1 MGLFHDKPSWQ
12 NPFYSL
18 REEIINSV
26 THGIGAVLSTA
37 GLIILVVLAVHYGDI
52 WQVVG
57 FSIFGASLLAL
68 YLASTLYHAIQ
79 HRPLKNILRRCDHA
93 AVYLLIAG
101 TYTPFLLISLRGTIG
116 VPLLAVIWIMAL
128 IGVLW
133 KIFFTGRYEV
143 IATIVYVLMGWMSL
157 LAYRQMAANIP
168 PLGLI
173 LLIRRRNCLHAGGVI
188 LRPGESALQSRRVAS
203 LCVRRQR
210 LPFRRGRYAFIITV
224 PETWRFRDSNPAMGW
239 LPRDPA

>member
-116 VPLLAVIWIMAL
+116 VPLLVVIWIMAL

-173 LLIRRRNCLHAGGVI
+173 LLIAGGIVYT
-188 LRPGESALQSRRVAS
+188 LGVLFYALEKVPYNHAVWHLFVLGGSACHFAAVVTL
-203 LCVRRQR
+203 L
-210 LPFRRGRYAFIITV
+210 
-224 PETWRFRDSNPAMGW
+224 
-239 LPRDPA
+239 

>member
-1 MGLFHDKPSWQ
+1 MGIFHDKPSWQ

-116 VPLLAVIWIMAL
+116 VPLLVVIWIMAL

-173 LLIRRRNCLHAGGVI
+173 LLIAGGIVYT
-188 LRPGESALQSRRVAS
+188 LGVLFYALEKVPYNHAVWHLFVLGGSACHFAAVVTL
-203 LCVRRQR
+203 L
-210 LPFRRGRYAFIITV
+210 
-224 PETWRFRDSNPAMGW
+224 
-239 LPRDPA
+239 